1 MTIAASFT
9 AVTAVVATGT
19 GASVVA
25 TLVAVLLASAFVARR
40 TRLLASALIVA
51 VATLVAM
58 VDLRRVMVATVIA
71 VAVILSAIALVAVVI
86 VVDAIVVAIIALT
99 TDGAEVMATMLLEVR
114 GAMDVSWCTMDLVVM
129 TMHVVVVVEVHV

>member
-40 TRLLASALIVA
+40 TRLLASALIMA

-58 VDLRRVMVATVIA
+58 VDMRRVMVATVIA

-114 GAMDVSWCTMDLVVM
+114 GAMDVSWCTMDLVVV

>member
-1 MTIAASFT
+1 M
-9 AVTAVVATGT
+9 V
-19 GASVVA
+19 
-25 TLVAVLLASAFVARR
+25 
-40 TRLLASALIVA
+40 

-86 VVDAIVVAIIALT
+86 VVDAIVVAIVALT

>member
-1 MTIAASFT
+1 MAIAASFT

-25 TLVAVLLASAFVARR
+25 TLVAVLLTSAFVARR
-40 TRLLASALIVA
+40 TRFLASALIMA

-86 VVDAIVVAIIALT
+86 VVDAIVVAIVALT